1 MTATIQ
7 SLIEIAN
14 IHALRLK
21 KALFYIKK
29 IQPITIEKLKNL
41 SDEELGFSELLTSRF
56 AKLQDLIGVKLFPQI
71 LILLQED
78 EDNSTNLDRLY
89 RLEKIGIL
97 PSAKNWIEM
106 RVTRNFIT
114 HEYPDDPQLMCENF
128 EKTIKYAEYLL
139 EYWLKL
145 QTEISQL

>member
-41 SDEELGFSELLTSRF
+41 SNEELGFSELLTSRF
-56 AKLQDLIGVKLFPQI
+56 AKLRPLHELQI
-71 LILLQED
+71 
-78 EDNSTNLDRLY
+78 Y
-89 RLEKIGIL
+89 
-97 PSAKNWIEM
+97 
-106 RVTRNFIT
+106 F
-114 HEYPDDPQLMCENF
+114 LMKRSIF
-128 EKTIKYAEYLL
+128 
-139 EYWLKL
+139 
-145 QTEISQL
+145 